1 MYFLQLFHVAHAFWI
16 CYRSCCSSL
25 DSLSSVYI
33 FLRGWCPTLDKA
45 VQLMSH
51 HFWAACN
58 RYLLCLV
65 CNMTINLSQKC
76 IYFIFFKKK
85 ETECHYWLIFNVQLP
100 ATSRSPL
107 QGCWLIGLSLWCIWL
122 LAPKC
127 NTKHL
132 TFTACYLTND
142 MSSTISLP
150 C

>member
-25 DSLSSVYI
+25 DSLSSVCI

-51 HFWAACN
+51 HFWVACN
-58 RYLLCLV
+58 RYLLWLV
-65 CNMTINLSQKC
+65 WNMTINLSQKC
-76 IYFIFFKKK
+76 IYFTFLKKNRK
-85 ETECHYWLIFNVQLP
+85 PLLTHIVNLQLP
-100 ATSRSPL
+100 ATPRSPL
-107 QGCWLIGLSLWCIWL
+107 QCCWLIGLSLCCIWF

-127 NTKHL
+127 STKHL
-132 TFTACYLTND
+132 IYTACHLTND
-142 MSSTISLP
+142 MSSTISFP